1 MRTRE
6 ESLNNF
12 SKLVGDLIDSNYL
25 MASTKI
31 FDVITAV
38 NTSKLLTEIFKYFTD
53 GFNFE
58 EVLTNCFNEEGGV
71 KKFVLPTKGTDV
83 LALVYLLLREINFK
97 NLQLADLLEYFDASK
112 NYDVAFK
119 AFGEQVLLPF
129 KTCVYQVGRVVI
141 NSTQSEGEA
150 QAEAQKLAELENQKA
165 LANSANKVD
174 EVPVSK
180 LPMNTRLIRLLDLD
194 KLSIVQS
201 RISKED
207 KNELLYVLDLFINE
221 IKKGDSEKI
230 NLAYLAYFYAL
241 KPYRRIQNNVKEITA
256 ILYNENWG
264 LVCVQ

>member
-12 SKLVGDLIDSNYL
+12 SKLVGELIDSNYL
-25 MASTKI
+25 LANSKI
-31 FDVITAV
+31 FEVITAV
-38 NTSKLLTEIFKYFTD
+38 NTSKLLTETFKYFTD

-58 EVLTNCFNEEGGV
+58 EVLTNCFVEENGV
-71 KKFVLPTKGTDV
+71 KKFVLPLKSTDA
-83 LALVYLLLREINFK
+83 LALVYLILREINFK
-97 NLQLADLLEYFDASK
+97 NLQLTDLLEYFDPSK

-129 KTCVYQVGRVVI
+129 KSYVYQVGRVII
-141 NSTQSEGEA
+141 NSTQTEGEA
-150 QAEAQKLAELENQKA
+150 QAEAQKTAELEAQK
-165 LANSANKVD
+165 LAEANKAKQLEES
-174 EVPVSK
+174 EVVAK
-180 LPMNTRLIRLLDLD
+180 LPLNTRLIRLLDLD
-194 KLSIVQS
+194 KLSVVQS

-207 KNELLYVLDLFINE
+207 KSELLYVLDLFINE

-264 LVCVQ
+264 